1 MIGRLDIWTNAI
13 LDWGTSP
20 LRQSLIV
27 ALVAALVLIPGLTSM
42 PVTDRDEARFAQA
55 SKQMIET
62 GDLIDI
68 RFQDQPRWK
77 KPAGIYWLQAGS
89 ASLFGGVD
97 APIWA
102 YRLPSAFA
110 ALLAALLTLWAAR
123 PLIGARGALIAGLM
137 MTTALLMVAEGHIA
151 KTDAALAA
159 SAAAALGGLAH
170 VFLGQGRW
178 GAAAVF
184 WLGIAASIL
193 LKGPI
198 VPVIALFALAA
209 LWWHRDTR
217 SRFRNLRVLPG
228 LALVLILTA
237 PWLIAIWQVSDG
249 KFFAES
255 LGKDMAAKMASGQ
268 EKHWGPPGLYL
279 GLVWI
284 TFWPWAALI
293 PQAAGWALRQRRL
306 AWGLMLLAWIVPFWL
321 VLEAIPTKLP
331 HYVLPLYPALA
342 IMVAAFVV
350 SDVVPARWARR
361 LAALLIVVPGLVIAF
376 GVIVLPVVPTLA
388 GHAGPDV
395 LPIEPSALATV
406 LGVLAVFAILV
417 AGIAAWR
424 GLIGAQIGAGILA
437 ALLLYPAILAHALP
451 GARIGFPSPALAAAI
466 SQYRACA
473 SGPAFSVGYH
483 EPSLVFLTETGLRNA
498 DPGGAMMALA
508 DDPGALVL
516 IEDRWIDI
524 VGPLPPHVVRA
535 SVRYFNPNRGKM
547 ATARLVTPDGPRW
560 AACAPGSG

>member
-1 MIGRLDIWTNAI
+1 MIGRLDNWTSAL
-13 LDWGTSP
+13 LDWGVSP

-27 ALVAALVLIPGLTSM
+27 CLVAVLVLVPGLSSM

-89 ASLFGGVD
+89 ASIFGGAE

-123 PLIGARGALIAGLM
+123 PLVGARGALIAGLM
-137 MTTALLMVAEGHIA
+137 MTTTLLLVAEGHIA

-159 SAAAALGGLAH
+159 SATAALGGLAH
-170 VFLGQGRW
+170 VFLGRGGW

-184 WLGIAASIL
+184 WFGIAASIL

-198 VPVIALFALAA
+198 VPAIAGFALAG
-209 LWWHRDTR
+209 LWWHRETR
-217 SRFRNLRVLPG
+217 SRFGNLHILPG
-228 LALVLILTA
+228 LIAVVVLTA

-293 PQAAGWALRQRRL
+293 PQAAGWAWRQRCL
-306 AWGLMLLAWIVPFWL
+306 AWGLMVLAWIVPFWV

-342 IMVAAFVV
+342 IAVAGYVV
-350 SDVVPARWARR
+350 SGAAVPIWARR
-361 LAALLIVVPGLVIAF
+361 LGAGLIIVPGLIIAL
-376 GVIVLPVVPTLA
+376 GVILLPVIPTLS
-388 GHAGPDV
+388 GNAGPDV
-395 LPIEPSALATV
+395 LPIEPAVFAT
-406 LGVLAVFAILV
+406 VLAVFAAFAVLA
-417 AGIAAWR
+417 AGMAAWR
-424 GLIGAQIGAGILA
+424 GQLAAQIGSSVMA

-451 GARIGFPSPALAAAI
+451 GARIGFPSTTLAAAI
-466 SQYRACA
+466 KQYRACA
-473 SGPAFSVGYH
+473 SGPAFSIGYH

-498 DPGGAMMALA
+498 DPTGALKAL
-508 DDPGALVL
+508 DEDPGALVL

-524 VGPLPPHVVRA
+524 VGPLPPHVVRR
-535 SVRYFNPNRGKM
+535 SIRYFNPNRGKM
-547 ATARLVTPDGPRW
+547 ATARLVTPDAPRW
-560 AACAPGSG
+560 ADCS